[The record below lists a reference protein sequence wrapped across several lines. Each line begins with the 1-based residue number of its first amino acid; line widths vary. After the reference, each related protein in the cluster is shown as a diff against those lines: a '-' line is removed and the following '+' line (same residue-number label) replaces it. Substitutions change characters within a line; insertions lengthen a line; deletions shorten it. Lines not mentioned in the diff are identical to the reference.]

1 MAKETVK
8 HTTFGKRDG
17 AQSESAGLPPRT
29 NAVHE
34 LQSLLSNTFGDFE
47 RGQVDESSPAGACLR
62 PILAALG
69 WSGEPR
75 HIFEALPHIDR
86 VNDVEGLRAVLASLN
101 FETAKIASSSNE
113 ISPAMLPCLLEKG
126 GEELAVGLCISE
138 NGKLLIFDGVKRDFV
153 EIEPCKSGYGVYTIK
168 EIDDEVEQLEITKSG
183 WVQTLFGK
191 FKRIIA
197 VLFALSLAV
206 NLLALLVP
214 LYIIGVYDLAIGAK
228 SVTTLL
234 SMLTGIMLIITA
246 EIGLR
251 VVRGRAIAYMGARVE
266 SLISMRAFQQLL
278 YLPVN
283 MTESSS
289 IATQVTRLRQYQN
302 VRDLFTGSLAP
313 AILDLP
319 FITVFVIAAF
329 AVGGVLGFIPVALI
343 AVYGIMAAITIP
355 LAKTHLRQAGA
366 ARSAMRNFL
375 TETTTKHRTISEFR
389 AKDAWDTRFEDL
401 VGDQLS
407 TQFKAQ
413 HFNVTVQTIAQML
426 MVVAGAVTI
435 GLGTVLAM
443 DGAVSIGGLIG
454 TTALVWRG
462 LSPIQ
467 STFLGLSRLSQSI
480 ESMRQINQLMRIP
493 LERQP
498 GKQTTLYREFKGNI
512 AVLGVSMRYP
522 NQTEPALNGITL
534 NITEGETIAI
544 TGNSGAGKTTLLKVI
559 AGLYRP
565 QVGVILIDDLNTRQ
579 LDMGELRNAI
589 GIVPQKQ
596 SFFYGTIRQ
605 NMRLAHPSAS
615 QDDIERALA
624 RVGALETVKRLE
636 NGIDFRLHGSRETRF
651 PEAFLKQLMLAR
663 AFVKD
668 AAIYLLDE
676 PGTQLDLAGDKAL
689 VETLRAEKGKSTTL
703 IVTHRPSHMEL
714 ADRVIV
720 MHQGRAVA
728 EGPPE
733 EIVPLITATG
743 EPIEKERLAG

>member
-1 MAKETVK
+1 MAEQTVRY
-8 HTTFGKRDG
+8 TSFGKRQN
-17 AQSESAGLPPRT
+17 AQPQAGDMPPRPNT
-29 NAVHE
+29 VHE

-47 RGQVDESSPAGACLR
+47 GGQVDESSAAGACLR
-62 PILAALG
+62 PVLAAVG
-69 WSGEPR
+69 WSGETR

-86 VNDVEGLRAVLASLN
+86 VNDIEGLRAVLASLN
-101 FETAKIASSSNE
+101 FETVKIASSSSE

-138 NGKLLIFDGVKRDFV
+138 NGQLLVFDGVRRDFV
-153 EIEPCKSGYGVYTIK
+153 EVEPSGSGYSIYTIK
-168 EIDDEVEQLEITKSG
+168 EIDDEVEQLEITKTG

-191 FKRIIA
+191 FKRII
-197 VLFALSLAV
+197 VILFLLSLAV

-234 SMLTGIMLIITA
+234 SMLAGIMLIIAA

-278 YLPVN
+278 YLPVH

-302 VRDLFTGSLAP
+302 VRDLFAGSLAP

-319 FITVFVIAAF
+319 FISVFVVAAF
-329 AVGGVLGFIPVALI
+329 AVGGILGFIPVALI

-375 TETTTKHRTISEFR
+375 TETTTKHRTISDYR
-389 AKDAWDTRFEDL
+389 AKDAWNTRFEDL
-401 VGDQLS
+401 VGDELS

-413 HFNVTVQTIAQML
+413 QFNVTVQTIAQML

-435 GLGTVLAM
+435 GIGTVLAM

-467 STFLGLSRLSQSI
+467 STFLGLTRLSQAV

-493 LERQP
+493 LERRP
-498 GKQTTLYREFKGNI
+498 GKQSTLYREFKGNI
-512 AVLGVSMRYP
+512 AVLGVSMRYA
-522 NQTEPALNGITL
+522 NQPEPALNGFTM
-534 NITEGETIAI
+534 NIAEGETIAI
-544 TGNSGAGKTTLLKVI
+544 TGNSGAGKSTLLKVI

-565 QVGVILIDDLNTRQ
+565 QAGVILIDDLNTRQ
-579 LDMGELRNAI
+579 LDMGELRQAI
-589 GIVPQKQ
+589 GFVPQKQ

-605 NMRLAHPSAS
+605 NMLLAHPTAG
-615 QDDIERALA
+615 QADIERALA
-624 RVGALETVKRLE
+624 RVGALETVKRLDG
-636 NGIDFRLHGSRETRF
+636 GIDFRLHGSRESRF

-676 PGTQLDLAGDKAL
+676 PGTQLDLGGDKAL
-689 VETLRAEKGKSTTL
+689 VQTLQAEKGKSTIV

-720 MHQGRAVA
+720 MHQGRTVA
-728 EGPPE
+728 EGTPD
-733 EIVPLITATG
+733 EIIPLITDNGQST
-743 EPIEKERLAG
+743 ENERVAG